1 MLAGMDWTVIVIYF
15 AALALLS
22 FLASRTVKTSSDYHL
37 GGRRFGLLLVLGTMV
52 GTTIGG
58 AATMGRSGVAYTDGI
73 SIIWAIVSFSIGYIL
88 FTIILLPKIRKLEDN
103 IWTINELLRTRFGK
117 PTGYMSALFLMAGV
131 LTIFG
136 TQVMAFAILLNMI
149 GSGIGIT
156 FTMAVLIGGVFIVL
170 YTFMGGFVTVVWTD
184 FMQVVIMFFV
194 MLLLTITVFSQANV
208 SAIVSQ
214 IPARNLDLFHG
225 VNIWVAI
232 GWFITFFIAP
242 IGDATL
248 WQRVMA
254 ARSTKIAAKSAILNA
269 LAFLIWGLVVV
280 ALGLFAIV
288 LVPNLVETY
297 GTADSAIIAL
307 MHKYFPKGLL
317 GLGIAALFAAIVS
330 TANSCLQLA
339 SMMLNRDVL
348 LVAKPDLTDRQI
360 VRYSRIATLAFGVF
374 GVVIAMFA
382 SGLFN
387 LMYLGYAFTI
397 ASAVIPILCALFW
410 PKVNGKVIL
419 FGMIAS
425 SIVIIVLYAAGK
437 PWGIEPVVPGLVVS
451 GLTILVGNLIFKNR
465 DELKG
470 NL

>member
-1 MLAGMDWTVIVIYF
+1 MLASADWAVILIYF

-22 FLASRTVKTSSDYHL
+22 FLASRSVKTSSDYHL
-37 GGRRFGLLLVLGTMV
+37 GGRRFGFLMILGTMV

-73 SIIWAIVSFSIGYIL
+73 SIIWAIVSFAIGYIL
-88 FTIILLPKIRKLEDN
+88 FTLILLPRIRKLDDD
-103 IWTINELLRTRFGK
+103 IWTINDLLRTRFGK

-156 FTMAVLIGGVFIVL
+156 FNMAVLIGGIVIVL
-170 YTFMGGFVTVVWTD
+170 YTFMGGFITVVWTD
-184 FMQVVIMFFV
+184 FAQSIIMFAVMFV
-194 MLLLTITVFSQANV
+194 LTITVFSQASV
-208 SAIVSQ
+208 ASVISQ

-232 GWFITFFIAP
+232 GWFVTFFIAP

-254 ARSTKIAAKSAILNA
+254 ARSTKVAARSALFNA
-269 LAFLIWGLVVV
+269 AAFLVWGLLVV

-288 LVPNLVETY
+288 LIPDLIKTY
-297 GTADSAIIAL
+297 GTADSAILAL
-307 MHKYFPKGLL
+307 MHQYFPRGLL

-330 TANSCLQLA
+330 TANSCLQLS

-360 VRYSRIATLAFGVF
+360 VKYSRIATLAFGVF
-374 GVVIAMFA
+374 GVVIAMCA

-397 ASAVIPILCALFW
+397 GSAVIPILCALFW
-410 PKVNGKVIL
+410 PKVSGKVVL
-419 FGMIAS
+419 NSMIAS
-425 SIVIIVLYAAGK
+425 LAVIVLLYAAGR
-437 PWGIEPVVPGLVVS
+437 PWGIEPVIPGIIVS
-451 GLTILVGNLIFKNR
+451 GLTVLLGTYLFNNKEGLKDNL
-465 DELKG
+465 
-470 NL
+470 